1 MHSRGTGG
9 GKVGL
14 APSPLLNDNYD
25 GRRQVRV
32 KVGVSV
38 SAGVG
43 DGGVGDET
51 QLVQVLR
58 TETADG
64 SFDLL
69 DDVVASEHVCEEGEL
84 VSCLV
89 FLHYSSILYS

>member
-32 KVGVSV
+32 KVGVGV

-43 DGGVGDET
+43 DGGGGVGVLPT
-51 QLVQVLR
+51 CSHWSTPVLV
-58 TETADG
+58 
-64 SFDLL
+64 
-69 DDVVASEHVCEEGEL
+69 
-84 VSCLV
+84 CLSV
-89 FLHYSSILYS
+89 

>member
-14 APSPLLNDNYD
+14 APSPLLNDIYD

-32 KVGVSV
+32 KVGVGV

-43 DGGVGDET
+43 DGGVGGGGGVGVLPT
-51 QLVQVLR
+51 CSHWSTPVLV
-58 TETADG
+58 
-64 SFDLL
+64 
-69 DDVVASEHVCEEGEL
+69 
-84 VSCLV
+84 CLSV
-89 FLHYSSILYS
+89 